1 MKHFYFRDQKV
12 FWKLLIYFWQS
23 VQNTDWS
30 EIWNRMFIF
39 CNDSKFQYPHR
50 SYKLDDVVSWKVSWK
65 LCLNLCSR
73 RWLKPGLNLVSN
85 CIRFRLLQRKTL
97 FSEGRII
104 FKMLPLKLVRLSE
117 LQMFKSSLFH
127 SNTVEE
133 TIFEIIV
140 LLPNM
145 K

>member
-1 MKHFYFRDQKV
+1 MQSKALERSVNTAPTKKKNYLNFPSTLLSFLWAHVEYCAIFCMLLKRWMKHFYFRDQKV

-85 CIRFRLLQRKTL
+85 CIRFRLL
-97 FSEGRII
+97 
-104 FKMLPLKLVRLSE
+104 
-117 LQMFKSSLFH
+117 
-127 SNTVEE
+127 
-133 TIFEIIV
+133 
-140 LLPNM
+140 
-145 K
+145 